1 MKKLLA
7 LGAVAAV
14 STTVAYS
21 AEASSYTVEAGDSLW
36 VLAEDHDV
44 SIEDIK
50 KDNDLKTDVIVPGQ
64 VLEIG
69 EDKEETKKEDKE
81 EKTGKTD
88 TYKIEAGDTLSD
100 IAAKFEVSVVEL
112 KEWNN
117 LSSDIIFV
125 GKEIIVSSDSAP
137 KAAPVQEESSAPVVE
152 ESEDVAQEEVVEEV
166 EEEQIQTQNVATT
179 ANTNSGLNWGALA
192 ACESGGNAN
201 AVSSNGLYHG
211 LYQFDAQTWQSVGGS
226 GVASQASAA
235 EQTQRAQILYNQRG
249 ASPWPVCG
257 SRL

>member
-1 MKKLLA
+1 KNLHIEKQIIWRSNVVKKLLA
-7 LGAVAAV
+7 LGTVAAV

-50 KDNDLKTDVIVPGQ
+50 KDNNLKTDVIVPGQ

-69 EDKEETKKEDKE
+69 EDKEETEKEDKE
-81 EKTGKTD
+81 EKTEKTD
-88 TYKIEAGDTLSD
+88 TYKIESGETYSNS
-100 IAAKFEVSVVEL
+100 AAKFEVCVVEL

-117 LSSDIIFV
+117 LSSNIIFV

-152 ESEDVAQEEVVEEV
+152 ESEDVAQEEEV

-226 GVASQASAA
+226 GVASQA
-235 EQTQRAQILYNQRG
+235 
-249 ASPWPVCG
+249 
-257 SRL
+257 

>member
-50 KDNDLKTDVIVPGQ
+50 KDNNLKTDVIVPGQ

-69 EDKEETKKEDKE
+69 EDKEETEKEDKE
-81 EKTGKTD
+81 EKTEKTEKTD
-88 TYKIEAGDTLSD
+88 TYKIESGDTLSD

-152 ESEDVAQEEVVEEV
+152 ESEDVAQEEEV

-226 GVASQASAA
+226 GVASKASAA